1 MQCVSRYELPRI
13 ILLFACVR
21 LCCRLV
27 LLMLLVIWTTTVDQS
42 RMCFFLKG
50 IRIKML
56 LRMIKQEEF
65 LLSSVSGSN
74 IFLKGCEQRFLRAR
88 SVCHQVLKV
97 GEAKSVLFSYLRHVM
112 TRGSVISERRR
123 SWKRG
128 LLNIL
133 ILKLFTSGSHHITSS
148 SMLHSL
154 SVSEADTVHFELGL
168 CCCQQKQAK
177 KSKRNPT
184 IKLA

>member
-21 LCCRLV
+21 LWCRLV

-97 GEAKSVLFSYLRHVM
+97 GEANSVLFSYLRHVM

-133 ILKLFTSGSHHITSS
+133 ILNESVHIRITSHHVIINASF
-148 SMLHSL
+148 SL
-154 SVSEADTVHFELGL
+154 CLWGRYCTLWTWVVPMS
-168 CCCQQKQAK
+168 
-177 KSKRNPT
+177 
-184 IKLA
+184 IKARKEIKES